1 MDDFKAKKEEGG
13 MSMGKKK
20 KMKTNR
26 SAAKR
31 FRVTRKGKVMR
42 EHAYAWHKTGKKR
55 RSTLRRLKR
64 KGQVSAA
71 DKNRVLKLL
80 GMK

>member
-13 MSMGKKK
+13 MSMGKK

-55 RSTLRRLKR
+55 RSALRRLKR

-71 DKNRVLKLL
+71 EKNRVLKLL